1 MGLVNKKALIL
12 WSFGLGGVALVVIG
26 LTVSFWLLP
35 RMGWGTQPANSRDV
49 ASNASVRVASRFPSP
64 SREQALESVKQA
76 LLNRDP
82 NQVESLFRL
91 GATRHVEVI
100 GFLQSLEGKDGQI
113 SRYDWMS
120 SMDTGGILLEGVQV
134 FFTSEDQSGE
144 RIAFLTPD
152 LLGNWKVD
160 FDAFAR
166 VVAPSWS
173 VILDHQADEA
183 LVRVQVGRDV
193 YFNGPFQDESQW
205 ACYGMTSPDIDVTL
219 LGYCRIGSV
228 EADAMEQLFST
239 GVTNSRATLKI
250 RRVEGGE
257 SRQFEVVGVMAGDW
271 VVPEL
276 PQD

>member
-1 MGLVNKKALIL
+1 
-12 WSFGLGGVALVVIG
+12 
-26 LTVSFWLLP
+26 
-35 RMGWGTQPANSRDV
+35 MGWRTQRGNARAL
-49 ASNASVRVASRFPSP
+49 ASKASVRVASRFPSP
-64 SREQALESVKQA
+64 SREQALEWVRRA
-76 LLNRDP
+76 LINRDP
-82 NQVESLFRL
+82 NKVESLFRL
-91 GATRHVEVI
+91 GATPHAEVI

-120 SMDTGGILLEGVQV
+120 SMDTDGILLEGVQV
-134 FFTSEDQSGE
+134 FFTSGNHPSE

-152 LLGNWKVD
+152 LLGSWKVD

-166 VVAPSWS
+166 VVEPPWS
-173 VILDHQADEA
+173 EILDRRADEA

-193 YFNGPFQDESQW
+193 YFNGPFRDESQW
-205 ACYGMTSPDIDVTL
+205 VCYGMTSPDIDVTL
-219 LGYCRIGSV
+219 MGYCRIGSV
-228 EADAMEQLFST
+228 QADAMELLFSS

-250 RRVEGGE
+250 HRVEGGE